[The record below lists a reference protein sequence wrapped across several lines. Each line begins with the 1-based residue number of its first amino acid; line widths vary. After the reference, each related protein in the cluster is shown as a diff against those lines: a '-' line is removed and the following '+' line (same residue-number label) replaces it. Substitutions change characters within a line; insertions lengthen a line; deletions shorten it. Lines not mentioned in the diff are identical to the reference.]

1 MKKFTNI
8 FVQLWKDE
16 DGAPATEYALL
27 IALIAVVA
35 AVGMLALGNGLNS
48 IFGNLGT
55 AIGAVTVT
63 PLPGPTP

>member
-35 AVGMLALGNGLNS
+35 AVGMLALGSGLNA
-48 IFGNLGT
+48 IFGNIG
-55 AIGAVTVT
+55 AQIGAVNVN
-63 PLPGPTP
+63 PIGGG